1 MKMTSW
7 AWKAPLYSRV
17 RRLPFFKNLL
27 ASEQK
32 KLAGLFEHVPQPVGL
47 HLDVGSGTGDSLSL
61 FQAGKVL
68 ICMDASLAML
78 RRLPSSPKLLARAE
92 ALPFAARTFDFI
104 SAIGVLEYVAEAQAF
119 FHEMR
124 RVSQPEA
131 QFIFTFSPPVLPNQI
146 RRLGGERLYLRSA
159 PEIARLSSQAGW
171 QHRGRARTFMQE
183 QWLVQRA
190 ED

>member
-78 RRLPSSPKLLARAE
+78 HQLPYSPKLLARAE
-92 ALPFAARTFDFI
+92 LLPFADQSVDFV
-104 SAIGVLEYVAEAQAF
+104 SALGVLEYVPEAPAF
-119 FHEMR
+119 FQEIR
-124 RVSQPEA
+124 RVLRPQR
-131 QFIFTFSPPVLPNQI
+131 FFLFTSSPPIWANQMRGI
-146 RRLGGERLYLRSA
+146 WGERLYLRS
-159 PEIARLSSQAGW
+159 SQKVKQLFKQSGW
-171 QHRGRARTFMQE
+171 RECGHTCTWLQE
-183 QWLVQRA
+183 QWLLWR
-190 ED
+190 E